1 MTQASTN
8 RNNSLDKAFKTAM
21 LYLRPAQTFISS
33 RSLREQLLIKT
44 LLLVLGVY
52 AIWHVG
58 VSPSIESLSK
68 SASRAQILNRQW
80 SELNGLQSQL
90 KSIKEIGIIDSAQA
104 VEKLKT
110 LTTQLGPLNKITFQD
125 SSAKLQLKGLSPD
138 GLAQLLPA
146 LRASAQ
152 AQVTAASLKLDP
164 QTKLWEGTLTLG
176 LAGSLAEPA
185 LPSSSVSSTSSPPS
199 TRP

>member
-1 MTQASTN
+1 MNPPSP
-8 RNNSLDKAFKTAM
+8 NSHKSLNKGFKTIS
-21 LYLRPAQTFISS
+21 LFLKPVQSLISS

-44 LLLVLGVY
+44 LLFVLGAYVLWNT
-52 AIWHVG
+52 A
-58 VSPSIESLSK
+58 VSPALESLGK

-90 KSIKEIGIIDSAQA
+90 KSFKEIGIMGTAEA

-125 SSAKLQLKGLSPD
+125 STAKLQLKGLSPD

-176 LAGSLAEPA
+176 LPGSSVEGS
-185 LPSSSVSSTSSPPS
+185 PSSSSSP

>member
-8 RNNSLDKAFKTAM
+8 RHNSLDKAFKTAM

-44 LLLVLGVY
+44 LLLALGVY
-52 AIWHVG
+52 AIWHVA

-185 LPSSSVSSTSSPPS
+185 IPSSSVSSTSSPPS